1 MQGAPGADHARAQGL
16 RFLASG
22 AANTA
27 ITYALY
33 CVLVFF
39 LHPQV
44 AYAIVFALGIAMA
57 YVVNSRY
64 VFGAPLRM
72 STAAFYPLVYA
83 VQYALSALLI
93 ALLTHA
99 ELGPRVALAIT
110 IALVTPV
117 SFVLN
122 RFALARKRS
131 TRGSA

>member
-1 MQGAPGADHARAQGL
+1 MAGAPRADHPGAQGL
-16 RFLASG
+16 RFLAAG

-39 LHPQV
+39 VHPQI
-44 AYAIVFALGIAMA
+44 AYAIVFALGIALA
-57 YVVNSRY
+57 YLINSRY
-64 VFGAPLRM
+64 VFRAPLRM

-93 ALLTHA
+93 GVLTQRG
-99 ELGPRVALAIT
+99 LGPRVALAIT

-122 RFALARKRS
+122 RIALARKRPA
-131 TRGSA
+131 RGDA

>member
-1 MQGAPGADHARAQGL
+1 MQGAPGADHAGAQGL

-22 AANTA
+22 AANTV

-44 AYAIVFALGIAMA
+44 AYAIVFALGIAIA

-64 VFGAPLRM
+64 VFRAPLRM
-72 STAAFYPLVYA
+72 FTAAFYPLVYA

-93 ALLTHA
+93 ALLTQA
-99 ELGPRVALAIT
+99 EMGPRVALAIA

>member
-1 MQGAPGADHARAQGL
+1 MPAAPGADHAGAQGL

-22 AANTA
+22 AANTV
-27 ITYALY
+27 ITFALY
-33 CVLVFF
+33 CALVFF
-39 LHPQV
+39 VHPQI
-44 AYAIVFALGIAMA
+44 AYACVFALGIAIA

-64 VFGAPLRM
+64 VFRAPLRV

-93 ALLTHA
+93 GVFTHA
-99 ELGPRVALAIT
+99 GLGPRIALAIT

-122 RFALARKRS
+122 RIALARKRP
-131 TRGSA
+131 TRGGG